1 MAKTLLAL
9 GAHYDDCV
17 FGVPGIMLQAI
28 RRDWRVVIGALIGNY
43 ENWPP
48 VKGRHK
54 ELVEASRK
62 LAHHYGA
69 EMRFLDF
76 SSHLFDVTTETK
88 KAVATLVADVQ
99 PDRALILWPDDT
111 HDDHRAAS
119 PLCEIA
125 LKNAGQILGKSGIKA
140 PDAIYYHDNGPR
152 HTIGFEPDTFVDVT
166 AEWSIAQEWLG
177 QLMAIV
183 RNKPYE
189 PERRDPSQE
198 MKEAIARYRG
208 ATCGVRYAEALR
220 SYTKRPTD
228 ILTDPRLNNPRPT
241 EPRPQGSGQAAS
253 LTEPGLE

>member
-28 RRDWRVVIGALIGNY
+28 RRDWRVVIGALIGDY
-43 ENWPP
+43 TNWAP
-48 VKGRHK
+48 VKGRGK
-54 ELVEASRK
+54 ELLEASRQ

-76 SSHLFDVTTETK
+76 SSHLFDVTTEAK

-99 PDRALILWPDDT
+99 PDVALILWPNDT

-119 PLCEIA
+119 PLSEIG
-125 LKNAGQILGKSGIKA
+125 LKNAGQLLGKPGIKA
-140 PDAIYYHDNGPR
+140 PGAIYYYDNGPR
-152 HTIGFEPDTFVDVT
+152 HTIGFEPDTFVDVST
-166 AEWSIAQEWLG
+166 EWPSAQEWLG
-177 QLMAIV
+177 KLMSIV
-183 RNKPYE
+183 RNQPYE
-189 PERRDPSQE
+189 SERHDPSQE

-220 SYTKRPTD
+220 SHTKRPMN
-228 ILTDPRLNNPRPT
+228 IL
-241 EPRPQGSGQAAS
+241 S
-253 LTEPGLE
+253 

>member
-17 FGVPGIMLQAI
+17 FGVAGIMLKAI
-28 RRDWRVVIGALIGNY
+28 QQNWRVVIGALIGDY
-43 ENWPP
+43 TNWPP

-54 ELVEASRK
+54 ELLEGSRK

-76 SSHLFDVTTETK
+76 ASHLFDVTAETK

-99 PDRALILWPDDT
+99 PDVALILWPDDT

-125 LKNAGQILGKSGIKA
+125 LKNAGQILGRSGIKT
-140 PDAIYYHDNGPR
+140 PGSIYYYDNGPR

-166 AEWSIAQEWLG
+166 AEWPVAQEWLG

-183 RNKPYE
+183 RNQPYDAT
-189 PERRDPSQE
+189 PRDSSQE

-208 ATCGVRYAEALR
+208 AACGVRYAEALR
-220 SYTKRPTD
+220 AYAKRPIN
-228 ILTDPRLNNPRPT
+228 IL
-241 EPRPQGSGQAAS
+241 S
-253 LTEPGLE
+253 

>member
-43 ENWPP
+43 ENWAP
-48 VKGRHK
+48 VKGRDK
-54 ELVEASRK
+54 ELLEASRK

-69 EMRFLDF
+69 EMRFLNF

-88 KAVATLVADVQ
+88 KAVAMLVADVQ
-99 PDRALILWPDDT
+99 PDRALILWPGDT

-119 PLCEIA
+119 PLSEIG

-140 PDAIYYHDNGPR
+140 PDAIYYYDNGPR

-177 QLMAIV
+177 QLMGIV

-220 SYTKRPTD
+220 SYTKQPID
-228 ILTDPRLNNPRPT
+228 ILTEPRLKEAVKQLP
-241 EPRPQGSGQAAS
+241 
-253 LTEPGLE
+253 